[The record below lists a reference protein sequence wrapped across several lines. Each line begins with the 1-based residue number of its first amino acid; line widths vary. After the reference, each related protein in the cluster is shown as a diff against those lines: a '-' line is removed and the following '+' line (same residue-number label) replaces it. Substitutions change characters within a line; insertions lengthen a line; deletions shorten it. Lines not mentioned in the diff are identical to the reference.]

1 MHRRDRTGDHASIRA
16 GMIIRRGIANA
27 TLIHGDVM
35 FTDVEKA
42 HKLTKRI
49 SSREKEN
56 TITELVHW
64 VKENLTQ
71 DEVKKFTKDNF
82 DDLSVFLLTLSEVY
96 KALGV
101 EGVKGEYSDFLL
113 FIAGAAN
120 KIYVSHLVEVAE
132 DHKKVF
138 ADKLGMELVELGP
151 NLSKL
156 NWRKNVSV

>member
-1 MHRRDRTGDHASIRA
+1 
-16 GMIIRRGIANA
+16 MIIRHGTANA

-35 FTDVEKA
+35 FVDIEKA
-42 HKLTKRI
+42 HKFTKRI

-71 DEVKKFTKDNF
+71 DNVKKFTKDNF

-113 FIAGAAN
+113 FTAGASN
-120 KIYVSHLVEVAE
+120 KIYVSHLVEIAE

-138 ADKLGMELVELGP
+138 ADKLGMGLVELGP

-156 NWRKNVSV
+156 DWRKNVSV